1 MATRYF
7 ALIFGIIYTII
18 GLMGLIPAFLQP
30 AVQGNPPVTLDTL
43 HGNLL
48 GIFPVNILHT
58 LVHLIVGVWGI
69 LAFRSFDASR
79 GYAIAA
85 GVLFGLLFI
94 MGLVPGLQTV
104 FGLIPLHAADVWLH
118 LVSSAAAL
126 FFGLTAPRGA
136 MTGSRV

>member
-7 ALIFGIIYTII
+7 VLIFGIIYTVI

-30 AVQGNPPVTLDTL
+30 PVQGNPPVTLDTL

-58 LVHLIVGVWGI
+58 LVHLIIGIWGI
-69 LAFRSFDASR
+69 LAYRSFDASR
-79 GYAIAA
+79 GYAIAVGIVF
-85 GVLFGLLFI
+85 GVLFI
-94 MGLVPGLQTV
+94 MGLIPGLQTV
-104 FGLIPLHAADVWLH
+104 FGLLPLHASDVWLH

-136 MTGSRV
+136 MTDTRV